1 MKEQLIETWSK
12 DRKCS
17 SRGHA
22 YKILKHNIGFE
33 KYPDILTS
41 KTMKNHHKI
50 SYIKPSSPFKAMQA
64 DGIVHLKMRDYVYCV
79 AMTQRRWDSLVFFKT
94 FSLRR
99 NEKKIFR
106 HILTRNIVKDQ
117 MFRSSLNSIMSNYK
131 SKYLRKLFVL
141 VFISS
146 IFDAVCSPLL
156 FSCCGPLY
164 QSLALLFN
172 LTFLYKIF
180 YVHYEFKLNFHT
192 IA

>member
-33 KYPDILTS
+33 KSPDILPLKLWKTIIKIRTS
-41 KTMKNHHKI
+41 NHRLPL
-50 SYIKPSSPFKAMQA
+50 KPCMQA
-64 DGIVHLKMRDYVYCV
+64 DGIVHIKMRDYVYCV

-117 MFRSSLNSIMSNYK
+117 MLRSSLNSIMSNYN

-164 QSLALLFN
+164 QSPALLFN
-172 LTFLYKIF
+172 LDIS
-180 YVHYEFKLNFHT
+180 V
-192 IA
+192 

>member
-1 MKEQLIETWSK
+1 
-12 DRKCS
+12 
-17 SRGHA
+17 
-22 YKILKHNIGFE
+22 
-33 KYPDILTS
+33 
-41 KTMKNHHKI
+41 MKNHHKI

-79 AMTQRRWDSLVFFKT
+79 AMTQQRWVSLVFLKT

-117 MFRSSLNSIMSNYK
+117 MLRSSLNSIMSNNN

>member
-1 MKEQLIETWSK
+1 MSNTIKILSIYSHVKWLIITLNRRLKEQLIETWSK

-22 YKILKHNIGFE
+22 YKIILKHNIGFE

-99 NEKKIFR
+99 NERKK
-106 HILTRNIVKDQ
+106 
-117 MFRSSLNSIMSNYK
+117 SLD
-131 SKYLRKLFVL
+131 
-141 VFISS
+141 IS
-146 IFDAVCSPLL
+146 
-156 FSCCGPLY
+156 
-164 QSLALLFN
+164 
-172 LTFLYKIF
+172 
-180 YVHYEFKLNFHT
+180 
-192 IA
+192 